1 MNILFVMLLLPNQM
15 LIYPLLFTNSLF
27 QEWYGG
33 ARLHK
38 EFTYGSKLNDNYEYV
53 LSCKIGSRYLNN
65 EVVGT
70 SDNFKDSIETE
81 LIIHDGENEFLETF
95 QNKINSGHRFNYF
108 SLIDSRHNNNIKY
121 TLSKNNKIYKTLEL
135 INHDSDYLRI
145 KNKIYDVCHM

>member
-53 LSCKIGSRYLNN
+53 LSCKIGS
-65 EVVGT
+65 
-70 SDNFKDSIETE
+70 
-81 LIIHDGENEFLETF
+81 
-95 QNKINSGHRFNYF
+95 
-108 SLIDSRHNNNIKY
+108 
-121 TLSKNNKIYKTLEL
+121 
-135 INHDSDYLRI
+135 
-145 KNKIYDVCHM
+145 